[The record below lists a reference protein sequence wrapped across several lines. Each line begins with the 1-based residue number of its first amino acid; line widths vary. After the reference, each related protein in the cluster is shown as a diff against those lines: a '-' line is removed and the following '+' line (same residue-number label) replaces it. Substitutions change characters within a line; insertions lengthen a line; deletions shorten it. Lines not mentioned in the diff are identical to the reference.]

1 MPGANPSHMLLRNR
15 APQIVDTPAPAGA
28 PYEHLSTASVAV
40 VSWLAG
46 AHIDFVLVGAFARRL
61 RGEESA
67 SGPVAIVPAP
77 YGRNLDRLVHALTA
91 LHARERTSVL
101 AGVGG
106 QGTGQPLKLKA
117 EHLVGPRRL
126 ELSIGAHTLDV
137 EGRPDGAPSYQALL
151 YESVRMQVSAA
162 TAVEVAAP
170 EDIEFYEHVHRTG
183 VAPQISVAR
192 L

>member
-1 MPGANPSHMLLRNR
+1 MLLRNR
-15 APQIVDTPAPAGA
+15 APQIVDPPRTAGA
-28 PYEHLSTASVAV
+28 PYEHLPSASVAV
-40 VSWLAG
+40 VSWLVE
-46 AHIDFVLVGAFARRL
+46 AHVDFVLVGAFARRL
-61 RGEESA
+61 RGEEAAAGS
-67 SGPVAIVPAP
+67 VAIVPAP
-77 YGRNLDRLVHALTA
+77 YGRNLDRLVHALAA
-91 LHARERTSVL
+91 LHARERTSAL
-101 AGVGG
+101 AGGG

-117 EHLVGPRRL
+117 ELLVSPRRL
-126 ELSIGAHTLDV
+126 ELAVGSHTLDV

-162 TAVEVAAP
+162 TGVEVAAP